1 MEVRI
6 GKEVFKAKKDLLARL
21 KEMLHAAPLGVELD
35 LPQHEFL
42 MELLKRHPE
51 AKKKIGPGVKA
62 FRVTTSEFK
71 NRCFEVIREDG
82 TETDFSYLKCVSE
95 KTAWSEFTHALRDL
109 VKHQVWEAKEKV
121 FLWDEVI
128 TLGGETVTREETRVE
143 YLSPDTF
150 GWLAEEF
157 SLTEKLDKNNLP
169 LGPSPDGGK
178 VLVDPALE
186 ARWQAF
192 HEKRA
197 KFEILSES
205 EHKKRKSKQTVTS
218 DDTQA

>member
-1 MEVRI
+1 MEVKV
-6 GKEVFKAKKDLLARL
+6 GQEVFKTKKDLLARV
-21 KEMLHAAPLGVELD
+21 KEMLHAAPLGVEMD
-35 LPQHEFL
+35 RPEHEFL
-42 MELLKRHPE
+42 MELLARHPE
-51 AKKKIGPGVKA
+51 AKKKVGPGVKA

-71 NRCFEVIREDG
+71 NRCFEVIRVDG

-95 KTAWSEFTHALRDL
+95 KTAWSEFTEALRRS
-109 VKHQVWEAKEKV
+109 VKQQIWEAKEKV

-128 TLGGETVTREETRVE
+128 TLAGETVTREQTRVE

-169 LGPSPDGGK
+169 LGPSPDGEK
-178 VLVDPALE
+178 VIVDQALE
-186 ARWQAF
+186 SRWQAF

-197 KFEILSES
+197 KFEVLSEN
-205 EHKKRKSKQTVTS
+205 EYKKRKAKQPVT
-218 DDTQA
+218 